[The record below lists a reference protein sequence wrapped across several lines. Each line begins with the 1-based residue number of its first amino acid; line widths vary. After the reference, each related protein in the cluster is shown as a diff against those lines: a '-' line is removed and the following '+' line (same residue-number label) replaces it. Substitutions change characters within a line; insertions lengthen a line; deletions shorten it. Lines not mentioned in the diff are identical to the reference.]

1 MAGAGGYLIMV
12 DNEQDDLDLRTI
24 GLGLVIPGGVIGP
37 IVLCWYLYQAC
48 VWPDFQTKNWVSPR
62 EASKILAKAAATEPV
77 LAQKMECY
85 HWESDVDSSMKVVTL
100 KVSHPKI
107 FESFYDYAPH
117 INVSKDSSR
126 KQLLTLKLWKHYK
139 PADPQTEESFQ
150 KQTEQMIDEYKNYD
164 THYNYEEEYSMEDVP
179 DTLIVNRYRDEGVP
193 VPCLYSN
200 DLFGLCT
207 ILLFGAPWAY
217 MVTSFYSDFAVY
229 DSLKVLSMRI
239 WDERRQQVIDLEKE
253 SKIIEI

>member
-62 EASKILAKAAATEPV
+62 EASEILAKAAATEPV

-85 HWESDVDSSMKVVTL
+85 HTVHSGNTSRQVFTL

-107 FESFYDYAPH
+107 FWSSYDYAPH
-117 INVSKDSSR
+117 INVSKDSR
-126 KQLLTLKLWKHYK
+126 KKPLLTLKLWKHYK
-139 PADPQTEESFQ
+139 HADPQTEEFFQ
-150 KQTEQMIDEYKNYD
+150 KQAEHMINQYKNYD
-164 THYNYEEEYSMEDVP
+164 TQYNYDEKYSIEDIP
-179 DTLIVNRYRDEGVP
+179 DTLIVNRYKDEGVP

-200 DLFGLCT
+200 GVFGLCT
-207 ILLFGAPWAY
+207 MLLIGAPWAY
-217 MVTSFYSDFAVY
+217 MVTTFYSDFAVY